1 MACALTLHLHPTY
14 SRSLPCA
21 VPHGPCVPEH
31 TAPSRPCDHVASD
44 SIGYSEAG
52 GGTGQQCRPV
62 PTPVVPCSRLR
73 ARLHEAGRGATRPP
87 GKPER
92 HSLAESARVRR
103 KQQAAL
109 RSPMGRVLMDG
120 IPMHVLATARP
131 GITISFRTSS
141 IRASRR
147 CMSRRRTSRCR
158 PSPGSHLHRT
168 NKQSPTVTSAN
179 ASAGVPWPN
188 RHHVACC
195 GARRIIE
202 SLRRVRKVPNLR
214 RFGAEE

>member
-44 SIGYSEAG
+44 SIGYSVAG
-52 GGTGQQCRPV
+52 GGTGQQSNSIHQYHGTGQQCRPV
-62 PTPVVPCSRLR
+62 PTPVVPCSPLR

-92 HSLAESARVRR
+92 RSLAESARVRC

-109 RSPMGRVLMDG
+109 RSPWGGRVLMDG

-147 CMSRRRTSRCR
+147 CTSRRRTSRCR
-158 PSPGSHLHRT
+158 PVAGLSPPP
-168 NKQSPTVTSAN
+168 NKQTKPNGRKRPT
-179 ASAGVPWPN
+179 
-188 RHHVACC
+188 
-195 GARRIIE
+195 
-202 SLRRVRKVPNLR
+202 LRRECRGPTGTTWRAVAR
-214 RFGAEE
+214 GE